1 MAAIKRE
8 WHYQVFDTCNE
19 FEDWQAECSHERN
32 IQTIQVMDECEC
44 GSGGAQKVM
53 VTWWVTPP
61 GSCDHEGGMPSSMA
75 PPLS

>member
-8 WHYQVFDTCNE
+8 WHYEVFNTCDD
-19 FEDWQAECSHERN
+19 FETWQADCAYERN
-32 IQTIQVMDECEC
+32 IQTIQVMDQCEC

-75 PPLS
+75 PPS